1 MKVAIICSNLYDL
14 SEKTIKGTEIFIYDL
29 IKNLN
34 KYGKRDGLE
43 YTVFCSGS
51 SHLPFRI
58 ESLDRLPSSSDPQ
71 IIANG
76 KHIIFELA
84 LISKAF
90 AEQTEY
96 DLFHV
101 NIGDGDIVMPFT
113 PFVNRPV
120 LITLH
125 HIYNADYTRKYFSFF
140 RSQNNV
146 YFVSISDAQRRILPG
161 LNYAATIH
169 HGIDLQEYAFNPLGG
184 KRIIWAGRMIPEKGP
199 DIAIEVAEK
208 TGQEALLFGIVKK
221 EHEQWI
227 ERQLLARVFPQK
239 ADSRTRIEFNQPRSS
254 LIPFIQDSRLFLF
267 PISAE
272 EAFGLVLIEALA
284 SGTPVVAYARGAVP
298 EIVQDG
304 ITGFLVNP
312 SDEDVRGD
320 WIIRKSGPAGLC
332 EAVERITGMP
342 EDQYQQMR
350 RACRAAVEEHFSIQR
365 MIADYENLYKELIQS
380 CKQGGN

>member
-14 SEKTIKGTEIFIYDL
+14 SEKTIKGTEIFTYDL
-29 IKNLN
+29 IKNLE
-34 KYGKRDGLE
+34 KYGQRGGLE
-43 YTVFCSGS
+43 YTIFCSGGS
-51 SHLPFRI
+51 QLPFRI

-71 IIANG
+71 IIANA

-90 AEQTEY
+90 AGQTDY

-113 PFVNRPV
+113 PFVDRPV
-120 LITLH
+120 VITLH
-125 HIYNADYTRKYFSFF
+125 HIYDADYTRKYFSYFD
-140 RSQNNV
+140 SQHNV
-146 YFVSISDAQRRILPG
+146 SFVSISDAQRRILPG

-184 KRIIWAGRMIPEKGP
+184 KRIIWAGRLIPEKGP

-221 EHEQWI
+221 EHEQWV
-227 ERQLLARVFPQK
+227 ERDLLTKVMPRK

-254 LIPFIQDSRLFLF
+254 LIPFIQESLLFLF

-272 EAFGLVLIEALA
+272 EAFGLVLIEAMA
-284 SGTPVVAYARGAVP
+284 CGTPVVAYARGAVP

-332 EAVERITGMP
+332 EAVERIAAMP
-342 EDQYQQMR
+342 GNQYQDMR
-350 RACRAAVEEHFSIQR
+350 RVCRASVENHFSIQR
-365 MIADYENLYKELIQS
+365 MIGDYENLYKKIIHS
-380 CKQGGN
+380 WRQGGN

>member
-14 SEKTIKGTEIFIYDL
+14 SEKTIKGTEIFTYDL
-29 IKNLN
+29 IKNLD
-34 KYGKRDGLE
+34 KHGKSDGLE
-43 YTVFCSGS
+43 YTVFCSGGS
-51 SHLPFRI
+51 QLPFRI

-71 IIANG
+71 IMANG

-90 AEQTEY
+90 AGRTDY

-113 PFVNRPV
+113 PFVDRPV

-125 HIYNADYTRKYFSFF
+125 HIYDADYTRKYFSYFN
-140 RSQNNV
+140 SQHNV
-146 YFVSISDAQRRILPG
+146 SFVSISDAQRRILPG

-169 HGIDLQEYAFNPLGG
+169 HGINLQEYSFNPQGG
-184 KRIIWAGRMIPEKGP
+184 KRIIWAGRLIPEKGP

-221 EHEQWI
+221 EHEQWV
-227 ERQLLARVFPQK
+227 ERDLLSRVFPCK
-239 ADSRTRIEFNQPRSS
+239 ADSHTRIEFDQPRSS

-284 SGTPVVAYARGAVP
+284 CGTPVVAYARGAVP
-298 EIVQDG
+298 EIVKDG
-304 ITGFLVNP
+304 VTGFLVNP
-312 SDEDVRGD
+312 SDEDVRGN
-320 WIIRKSGPAGLC
+320 WVIRQSGPAGLC
-332 EAVERITGMP
+332 EAVGRIAVMP
-342 EDQYQQMR
+342 GDQYQQMR
-350 RACRAAVEEHFSIQR
+350 RACRSSVEDHFSIQR
-365 MIADYENLYKELIQS
+365 MIADYENLYKQLIRSWKQS
-380 CKQGGN
+380 GN